1 MTNPFY
7 LAGSASNIFW
17 LFPKMKSAL
26 KREGH
31 INFLSICTRMNQ
43 RFQGETQGESSQNAS
58 NLQTASQVSA
68 SFEENKAHFMYKFWL
83 FIQKTVLL
91 FHSLPLYLIHDEFYL
106 VPEGLGRASRPKQ
119 MVKKLVLDEAGR
131 KKL

>member
-1 MTNPFY
+1 MHKDEPEVPRRNPRGKF
-7 LAGSASNIFW
+7 
-17 LFPKMKSAL
+17 K
-26 KREGH
+26 
-31 INFLSICTRMNQ
+31 
-43 RFQGETQGESSQNAS
+43 NAS

-106 VPEGLGRASRPKQ
+106 VPEGLGRASRPQADGEKI
-119 MVKKLVLDEAGR
+119 GSG
-131 KKL
+131 